1 MAASPFRQAALDRL
15 STPEQLDRT
24 LFVTS
29 PRGWLAIATL
39 AVIAAVVAV
48 WAFLGEVATYVGAN
62 GILLSRGGTVVDVV
76 AAGSGTVARIAPA
89 VGDLVE
95 EGAVVAEIANL
106 EVSERHASALA
117 LVEERRS
124 GLADT
129 RAAVAEEDALIAG
142 NLARQRERLNSL
154 ETSSR
159 EAVETARERLESHR
173 QLFADRVVTR
183 VTVERS
189 QAAFDQARRDLFG
202 VLSERDNLESTE
214 LQRRNRNS
222 SRVGEAEARL
232 QAAERQ
238 LNELGVLLDTRQ
250 VVAQVAGRVVE
261 IKTQLGAVIRAGQPT
276 LSIQSGADRLGV
288 LIYVPPADGR
298 KVEAGMEALV
308 APSTVRASE
317 YGYVR
322 GRIESI
328 SEFPA
333 SVEGMVAVLQN
344 RDLAQTFSQNGPP
357 YAGQVILET
366 DPETASG
373 FAWTS
378 PKASGEVLTDGTLA
392 SIEVKIQSQAPITL
406 VVPLLRE
413 TFGL

>member
-1 MAASPFRQAALDRL
+1 MADTPFRKSALDRL
-15 STPEQLDRT
+15 ATPERLDRT

-29 PRGWLAIATL
+29 PRGWVAIAAL
-39 AVIAAVVAV
+39 GAMAVVVTV
-48 WAFLGEVATYVGAN
+48 WAFVGEVATYVDAN

-95 EGAVVAEIANL
+95 EGAVVAEIANP
-106 EVSERHASALA
+106 EVSERYAGALA
-117 LVEERRS
+117 LVDERRA
-124 GLADT
+124 GVEDT
-129 RAAVAEEDALIAG
+129 RAAVAAEDALIAG
-142 NLARQRERLNSL
+142 NLARQRERLDSL
-154 ETSSR
+154 EQSSR
-159 EAVETARERLESHR
+159 EALETARERLESHR

-189 QAAFDQARRDLFG
+189 QTAFDETRRALFG
-202 VLSERDNLESTE
+202 VLSERDNLESAE
-214 LQRRNRNS
+214 LQRRNRNNA
-222 SRVGEAEARL
+222 RVGEAEARL

-238 LNELGVLLDTRQ
+238 VNELGVLLDTRQ
-250 VVAQVAGRVVE
+250 VVAPVSGRVTE
-261 IKTQLGAVIRAGQPT
+261 IKTQLGAVIQAGQPT
-276 LSIQSGADRLGV
+276 LSIQSGAERLGV

-298 KVEAGMEALV
+298 KVQTGMEALV
-308 APSTVRASE
+308 SPSTVRAEE

-322 GRIESI
+322 GRIETI

-344 RDLAQTFSQNGPP
+344 RALAQTFSEGGPP
-357 YAGQVILET
+357 YAGRVVL
-366 DPETASG
+366 DPDPATASG
-373 FAWTS
+373 FAWTT

-392 SIEVKIQSQAPITL
+392 RIEVKIESQAPITL

>member
-1 MAASPFRQAALDRL
+1 MASTPFRQAALDRL
-15 STPEQLDRT
+15 ATPEQLDRA
-24 LFVTS
+24 LFVTT
-29 PRGWLAIATL
+29 PRGWLAMATL
-39 AVIAAVVAV
+39 AVIAGVVVV
-48 WAFLGEVATYVGAN
+48 WAFLGEVATYVDAN

-76 AAGSGTVARIAPA
+76 AAGPGTVARIAPT
-89 VGDLVE
+89 VGDVVE

-106 EVSERHASALA
+106 EVSERHAGALA

-124 GLADT
+124 GLEDT
-129 RAAVAEEDALIAG
+129 RAAVAAEDALIAG
-142 NLARQRERLNSL
+142 NLARQRERLDSL
-154 ETSSR
+154 EQSSR
-159 EAVETARERLESHR
+159 EALETARERLESHR

-189 QAAFDQARRDLFG
+189 QTAFDETRRALFG
-202 VLSERDNLESTE
+202 VLSERDNLESAE
-214 LQRRNRNS
+214 LQRRNRNNA
-222 SRVGEAEARL
+222 RVGEAEARL

-238 LNELGVLLDTRQ
+238 VNELGVLLDTRQ
-250 VVAQVAGRVVE
+250 VVAPVSGRVTE
-261 IKTQLGAVIRAGQPT
+261 IKTQLGAVIQAGQPT
-276 LSIQSGADRLGV
+276 LSIQSGAERLGV

-298 KVEAGMEALV
+298 KVESGMEALV
-308 APSTVRASE
+308 SPSTVRAEE

-322 GRIESI
+322 GRVESM

-344 RDLAQTFSQNGPP
+344 RALAQTFSQDGPP
-357 YAGQVILET
+357 YSGRVLL
-366 DPETASG
+366 DPDPATASG

-378 PKASGEVLTDGTLA
+378 PRASGEVLTDGTLA
-392 SIEVKIQSQAPITL
+392 RIEVKIESQAPITL

>member
-1 MAASPFRQAALDRL
+1 MASSPFRKAALDRL
-15 STPEQLDRT
+15 STPEQLDRA
-24 LFVTS
+24 LFVTT
-29 PRGWLAIATL
+29 PRGWLAAATL
-39 AVIAAVVAV
+39 AAIAGVVVV
-48 WAFLGEVATYVGAN
+48 WAFVGEVSTYVNAN

-76 AAGSGTVARIAPA
+76 AAGPGTVARIAPA
-89 VGDLVE
+89 VGDVVE

-106 EVSERHASALA
+106 EVSERYASALA
-117 LVEERRS
+117 LVDERRA

-129 RAAVAEEDALIAG
+129 RAAVAAEDALIAG
-142 NLARQRERLNSL
+142 NLARQRERLDSL
-154 ETSSR
+154 EQSSR
-159 EAVETARERLESHR
+159 EGVETARERLESHQ

-183 VTVERS
+183 MTVERS
-189 QAAFDQARRDLFG
+189 QTAFDQARRELFG

-214 LQRRNRNS
+214 LQRRNGNNARI
-222 SRVGEAEARL
+222 GEAEARL

-238 LNELGVLLDTRQ
+238 VNELGVLLDTRQ
-250 VVAQVAGRVVE
+250 VTAPVSGRVTE
-261 IKTQLGAVIRAGQPT
+261 IKTQLGAVIQAGQPT
-276 LSIQSGADRLGV
+276 LSIQSGAERLGV

-298 KVEAGMEALV
+298 KVQAGMEALV
-308 APSTVRASE
+308 SPSTVRAEE

-344 RDLAQTFSQNGPP
+344 RSLAQTFSQNGPP
-357 YAGQVILET
+357 YSGRVLL
-366 DPETASG
+366 DPDPATASG

-392 SIEVKIQSQAPITL
+392 RIEVKIESQAPITL

>member
-1 MAASPFRQAALDRL
+1 MAATPFRQAALDRL
-15 STPEQLDRT
+15 ATPEQLDRA
-24 LFVTS
+24 LFVTT
-29 PRGWLAIATL
+29 PRGWLAIAALGT
-39 AVIAAVVAV
+39 IACVVVV
-48 WAFLGEVATYVGAN
+48 WAFLGEVATYVNAN

-89 VGDLVE
+89 VGDVVE

-106 EVSERHASALA
+106 EVSERYAGALA

-124 GLADT
+124 GLEDT
-129 RAAVAEEDALIAG
+129 RAAVAGEDALIAG
-142 NLARQRERLNSL
+142 NLARQRERLDSL
-154 ETSSR
+154 EQSSR
-159 EAVETARERLESHR
+159 EALETARERLESHR

-189 QAAFDQARRDLFG
+189 QTGFDESRRALFG
-202 VLSERDNLESTE
+202 VLSERDNLESAE
-214 LQRRNRNS
+214 LQRRNRNNA
-222 SRVGEAEARL
+222 RVGEAEARL

-238 LNELGVLLDTRQ
+238 VNELGVLLDTRQ
-250 VVAQVAGRVVE
+250 VVAPVSGRVTE
-261 IKTQLGAVIRAGQPT
+261 IKTQLGAVIQAGQPT
-276 LSIQSGADRLGV
+276 LSIQSGAERLGV

-298 KVEAGMEALV
+298 KVESGMEALV
-308 APSTVRASE
+308 SPSTVRAEE

-322 GRIESI
+322 GRIESM

-344 RDLAQTFSQNGPP
+344 RALAQTFSASGPP
-357 YAGQVILET
+357 YSGRVVLEP
-366 DPETASG
+366 DPATASG
-373 FAWTS
+373 FAWTT
-378 PKASGEVLTDGTLA
+378 PRASGEVLTDGTLA
-392 SIEVKIQSQAPITL
+392 SIEVKIESQAPITL

>member
-1 MAASPFRQAALDRL
+1 MADTPFRKSALDRL
-15 STPEQLDRT
+15 ATPERLDRT

-29 PRGWLAIATL
+29 PRGWVAIAAL
-39 AVIAAVVAV
+39 GAMAVVVTV
-48 WAFLGEVATYVGAN
+48 WAFVGEVATYVDAN

-95 EGAVVAEIANL
+95 EGAVVAEIANP
-106 EVSERHASALA
+106 EVSERYAGALA
-117 LVEERRS
+117 LVDERRA
-124 GLADT
+124 GVEDT
-129 RAAVAEEDALIAG
+129 RAAVAAEDALIAG
-142 NLARQRERLNSL
+142 NLARQRERLDSL
-154 ETSSR
+154 ELSSR
-159 EAVETARERLESHR
+159 EALETARERLENHQ
-173 QLFADRVVTR
+173 QLFTERVVTR

-189 QAAFDQARRDLFG
+189 QTAFDQARRALFA

-214 LQRRNRNS
+214 LQRRNGNNARI
-222 SRVGEAEARL
+222 GEAEARL

-238 LNELGVLLDTRQ
+238 VNELAVVLDTRQ
-250 VVAQVAGRVVE
+250 VTAPFSGRVTE
-261 IKTQLGAVIRAGQPT
+261 IKTQLGAVIQAGQPT
-276 LSIQSGADRLGV
+276 LSIQSGAERLGV

-298 KVEAGMEALV
+298 KVQTGMEALV
-308 APSTVRASE
+308 SPSTVRAEE

-322 GRIESI
+322 GRIETI

-344 RDLAQTFSQNGPP
+344 RALAQTFSEGGPP
-357 YAGQVILET
+357 YAGRVVL
-366 DPETASG
+366 DPDPATASG
-373 FAWTS
+373 FAWTT

-392 SIEVKIQSQAPITL
+392 RIEVKIESQAPITL